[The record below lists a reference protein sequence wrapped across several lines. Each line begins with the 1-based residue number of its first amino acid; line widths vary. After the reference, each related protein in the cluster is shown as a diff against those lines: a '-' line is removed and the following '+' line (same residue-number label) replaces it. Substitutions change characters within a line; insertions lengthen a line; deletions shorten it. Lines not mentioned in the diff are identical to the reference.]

1 MQHYSGKRPDTF
13 KMSEAIAVFGRIIA
27 GLAVLYLLVTIIGH
41 FYSLATIFPRPPIQY
56 SLGPD
61 YVQLKA
67 ADGVKI
73 AARLWPNPKAK
84 YTIIYLHGNY
94 EDLGSIDEYIPK
106 FVDEGYAVFSLDY
119 RHYGHSEGEPTEK
132 NTNSDV
138 EMAYDYL
145 RNTLHIPADGILIFG
160 YSLGSGP
167 AVELALHR
175 PAAGLILQ
183 GPYVSTY
190 RVMTHFPIF
199 LGDKF
204 VNISKV
210 PRLKLPVLVIHG
222 MSDGTIPFWH
232 GEAVYDA
239 ITAPKAKLFVEGGHH
254 THLREYTGKRYW
266 DEIKKFTD
274 SLKGAV
280 LPSP

>member
-1 MQHYSGKRPDTF
+1 
-13 KMSEAIAVFGRIIA
+13 MSEDIAVVGKIVA
-27 GLAVLYLLVTIIGH
+27 GLAVLYVVATIIGH
-41 FYSLATIFPRPPIQY
+41 YYSLATIFPRPPIMY
-56 SLGPD
+56 SLGAD
-61 YVQLKA
+61 YVQLSA

-73 AARLWPNPKAK
+73 AARFWPNPKAK
-84 YTIIYLHGNY
+84 YTLLYLHGNY

-106 FVDEGYAVFSLDY
+106 FIDEGYAVFAIDY
-119 RHYGHSEGEPTEK
+119 RHYGRSEGEPTEA

-138 EMAYDYL
+138 ELAYDYL
-145 RNTLHIPADGILIFG
+145 RNTLNLPADRILIFG

-190 RVMTHFPIF
+190 RVMTRIPIF

-210 PRLKLPVLVIHG
+210 PRLKLPVFVIHG
-222 MSDGTIPFWH
+222 TADGTIPFWH
-232 GEAVYDA
+232 GEAIYEA
-239 ITAPKAKLFVEGGHH
+239 IRAPKSKLFVEGGHH

-266 DEIKKFTD
+266 DEMKKFTD
-274 SLKGAV
+274 SLKGAISSA
-280 LPSP
+280 P